1 MTTPDAGVRPALV
14 PWPYAV
20 ALDDTTTTVL
30 DPGRVVV
37 EAEDALRDARE
48 WLEGEL
54 ARLAGWP
61 GGDHADEPPPL
72 RVVLLIGEAPRDVPT
87 ASGVAP
93 EEVAHDER
101 HTVTIAPGEV
111 TVTGAC
117 PRAVLRGAATL
128 VQLAECSKGRLPT
141 GRIADGPSLAWRGL
155 MLDVVRHPFS
165 LEEIRRV
172 IGLLTRYK
180 LNVLHL
186 HLTDTEGWR
195 LQSASRPKLN
205 TTSPGETITWRD
217 LDALAAF
224 AAARGVTIVPEIDLP
239 GHCLAAVRAYPQL
252 TDGGVAARL
261 GYVDPSV
268 PGAEAFLE
276 ETVTEFA
283 RASGGRF
290 VHVGGDEPFGM
301 PHEAYARAVGCTV
314 RAAHR
319 AGKRVVAWQE
329 TVRAGALGRGDILQ
343 LWIGAETSIDADAK
357 KAGLPEAAHPF
368 IDQMVALF
376 ALAPSD
382 GPAAAAAGL
391 PVLLSSSDV
400 LYLDRPY
407 AEAADDAEGE
417 ARRARLGFRDYPAKT
432 LREMFDWTPRS
443 LVAGLD
449 VRIAGVEAAVWSET
463 VKDFDDLA
471 FLLLPRLPGA
481 AERAWTRERTRW
493 EDHRARLDP
502 HAEVWRATGWGA
514 AFRPA
519 PYGVS
524 ASPTTAPAPGTVTA
538 PGTPS
543 SPMNAE
549 AGT

>member
-1 MTTPDAGVRPALV
+1 MRPAVRPALV
-14 PWPYAV
+14 PWPHTV
-20 ALDDTTTTVL
+20 VLDDTTTTVL
-30 DPGRVVV
+30 DPGRVVI
-37 EAEDALRDARE
+37 EAEDALHGARE
-48 WLEGEL
+48 WLEGQF
-54 ARLAGWP
+54 ARLA
-61 GGDHADEPPPL
+61 DTIRLSRDLVHDSPPL
-72 RVVLLIGEAPRDVPT
+72 RIVLLTGAAPQDVPR

-93 EEVAHDER
+93 DEVARDER

-117 PRAVLRGAATL
+117 SRAVLRGAATL

-155 MLDVVRHPFS
+155 MLDVVRHPFR

-172 IGLLTRYK
+172 IDLLARYK

-186 HLTDTEGWR
+186 HLTDAEGWR
-195 LQSASRPKLN
+195 LQSMSRPALN
-205 TTSPGETITWRD
+205 ATSPGELITGHD
-217 LDALAAF
+217 LHALTAF
-224 AAARGVTIVPEIDLP
+224 AAARGVTVVPEIDLP
-239 GHCLAAVRAYPQL
+239 GHSLAAVRAYPRL
-252 TDGGVAARL
+252 TDGGAAARL

-268 PGAEAFLE
+268 PGAEEFLE

-283 RASGGRF
+283 RASHGRF

-301 PHEAYARAVGCTV
+301 PHEAYARAVGTTV

-319 AGKRVVAWQE
+319 AGRQVVAWQE
-329 TVRAGALGRGDILQ
+329 TVRTGALGQGDILQ
-343 LWIGAETSIDADAK
+343 LWIGAETNIDADAK
-357 KAGLPEAAHPF
+357 KAQLPEAAHPF
-368 IDQMVALF
+368 VDQMVALF

-407 AEAADDAEGE
+407 ADTAGDAEGE
-417 ARRARLGFRDYPAKT
+417 ARRARLGFREYPAKT
-432 LREMFDWTPRS
+432 LREMFDWTPQS
-443 LVAGLD
+443 LISGLD
-449 VRIAGVEAAVWSET
+449 ARIAGVEAAIWSET
-463 VKDFDDLA
+463 ITDFDDLA

-481 AERAWTRERTRW
+481 AERAWTRERTSW

-519 PYGVS
+519 
-524 ASPTTAPAPGTVTA
+524 ATV
-538 PGTPS
+538 
-543 SPMNAE
+543 
-549 AGT
+549 